1 MHPRYRSRM
10 PDRGRTPPQTRAS
23 HDAGEASLDGGLEN
37 EMDDGS
43 TIAAS
48 AGRILGPLLA
58 CAALG
63 LTHPAMLGLGALNAD
78 ASWTLALLTL
88 MAAWWVTLAVEPAVT
103 GLIPFVALAI
113 LGIGKPAEIAAPY
126 ANDVIFLFAGGALI
140 GLSLERTGVSS
151 RFASAL
157 VGLAGASPFKVLAA
171 VMTAAALLSA
181 FVSNLATAAT
191 MLPLATALGAR
202 AREEAR
208 TDAERAAAGRFLTSL
223 LLGVAFASSIGGTLT
238 VIGSP
243 PNPIAVEWLDKN
255 GDDIGFVGWMKFS
268 LPTVAVFLPIAV
280 LVLGRWM
287 FPAREIRVPRLDSQ
301 SRPVGRDGA
310 TTLAVFLLAVLAWV
324 TRPLYADRFP
334 IVSDGVIAVTA
345 ATMMFLIPSA
355 SRPGKRILDPS
366 NFAQIPWRVLLLFGG
381 GLSLAAAME
390 RTGLSSSLG
399 QMIAGAGALPTV
411 LVLAVMVV
419 ALVFASEVASNTT
432 LAAMAVPIVGA
443 LAPGL
448 GVEPRTLVIPA
459 AFAASLAFA
468 MPVGTPPNALVFGT
482 GRLRAQDMMRAGLVL
497 DLIAIV
503 VIVTMATLL
512 L

>member
-1 MHPRYRSRM
+1 M
-10 PDRGRTPPQTRAS
+10 PPHAHSSDAADAATLDR
-23 HDAGEASLDGGLEN
+23 ELEN
-37 EMDDGS
+37 EIDDGS
-43 TIAAS
+43 TVAS
-48 AGRILGPLLA
+48 SIGRILGPILA

-63 LTHPAMLGLGALNAD
+63 LTHPAMLGLGGLGAD
-78 ASWTLALLTL
+78 ASWTLALLSL
-88 MAAWWVTLAVEPAVT
+88 MAVWWVTLAVEPAVT

-113 LGIGKPAEIAAPY
+113 LGIGKPAEIFAPY

-140 GLSLERTGVSS
+140 GLSLDRTGVSS
-151 RFASAL
+151 RFASGL
-157 VGLAGASPFKVLAA
+157 VGLAGSSPFKVLAA
-171 VMTAAALLSA
+171 LMVATALLSA

-191 MLPLATALGAR
+191 MLPLAMALGVR
-202 AREEAR
+202 TRDDAR
-208 TDAERAAAGRFLTSL
+208 TDAERAAACRFQTSL

-243 PNPIAVEWLDKN
+243 PNPIAVDWLSKN
-255 GDDIGFVGWMKFS
+255 GEDIGFVGWLKFS
-268 LPTVAVFLPIAV
+268 LPTVAVFLPISV
-280 LVLGRWM
+280 LVLGRWL
-287 FPAREIRVPRLDSQ
+287 FPAREIRVPRLDSH
-301 SRPVGRDGA
+301 SKPIGRDGA
-310 TTLAVFLLAVLAWV
+310 LTLAVFLLAVLAWV

-345 ATMMFLIPSA
+345 AMVMFLIPSSA
-355 SRPGKRILDPS
+355 RPGKRILEPS
-366 NFAQIPWRVLLLFGG
+366 NFANIPWRVLVLFGG
-381 GLSLAAAME
+381 GLCLAAAME
-390 RTGLSSSLG
+390 RTGLSASLG
-399 QMIAGAGALPTV
+399 EMIAGAGVLPTV
-411 LVLAVMVV
+411 VVLAIMVV

-448 GVEPRTLVIPA
+448 GIEAKTLVIPA

-468 MPVGTPPNALVFGT
+468 MPVGTPPNALVYGT